1 MSPPAAGSPRH
12 HGPHSSGIGFL
23 QMFMDAQRVDPAVSS
38 DPAEDAVHDADPT
51 DERRQ

>member
-1 MSPPAAGSPRH
+1 MSPSAAGSPRH
-12 HGPHSSGIGFL
+12 HRPFASSGIGFL

-38 DPAEDAVHDADPT
+38 DVPEDPRDTDPA